1 MRALIVDD
9 NSTTPGVL
17 REMLCRLGMKPTCVE
32 SGTGSAGFLGELWPL
47 LPADFR
53 RWPNAGHGWIRSDR
67 GDPEITGFLRM
78 HHHDAD
84 FRALGIAAYL
94 VKAIHQ
100 SRTAGGHL
108 PWHFGETWG
117 RERCA
122 TGHQAQSARGWQQM
136 ANSVPEDNAV
146 NRVLAVRL
154 LEKRGH
160 AVTIAR
166 DGNEALMA
174 ARKEEF
180 DVILMD
186 IQMPDVNGFQATAA
200 IRKREASTGGMSPL
214 WR

>member
-1 MRALIVDD
+1 
-9 NSTTPGVL
+9 
-17 REMLCRLGMKPTCVE
+17 
-32 SGTGSAGFLGELWPL
+32 
-47 LPADFR
+47 
-53 RWPNAGHGWIRSDR
+53 
-67 GDPEITGFLRM
+67 
-78 HHHDAD
+78 
-84 FRALGIAAYL
+84 
-94 VKAIHQ
+94 
-100 SRTAGGHL
+100 
-108 PWHFGETWG
+108 
-117 RERCA
+117 
-122 TGHQAQSARGWQQM
+122 M